1 MLIPRFPFF
10 GFPYRYPY
18 AYQNYKNYTSFPSG
32 KEDISIENNNDKKQ
46 DDKKEESTNTQNRYY
61 KSSPFYFNING
72 LSNLDEPLI
81 ELMGIKLFLDDVL
94 ILGLIFLLYK
104 EEVKDEMLFI
114 SLLLLL
120 IS

>member
-18 AYQNYKNYTSFPSG
+18 YYPNDKKFTSFPNG
-32 KEDISIENNNDKKQ
+32 KEDISIDHNDNEEKDKQNENNA
-46 DDKKEESTNTQNRYY
+46 TQNRQY
-61 KSSPFYFNING
+61 KSSPFYFNMNG

-81 ELMGIKLFLDDVL
+81 EIMGVKLFLDDVL

-104 EEVKDEMLFI
+104 EEVKDEMLFVC
-114 SLLLLL
+114 LLLLL